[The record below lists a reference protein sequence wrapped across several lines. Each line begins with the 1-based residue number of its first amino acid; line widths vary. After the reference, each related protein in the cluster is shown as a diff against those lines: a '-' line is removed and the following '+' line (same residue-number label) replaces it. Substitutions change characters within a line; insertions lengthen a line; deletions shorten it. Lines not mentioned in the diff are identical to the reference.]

1 MPALDS
7 FVHLHLHTQYSLLD
21 GANKLDALFERAVE
35 LKMPAVAMTDH
46 GNLFGAIEFYTRGK
60 AAGVKPIIGCELY
73 LAPGSRFDKAP
84 ARGTYEGAFHLTVLA
99 MNETGYRNL
108 CRLVTEAHLH
118 GFYYKPRVDRE
129 FLWQHHEGLIVLSGC
144 LNSEVSQ
151 AITRGDLA
159 AATRLALEYRERF
172 DDGRYYL
179 ELQPNRI
186 PDQARVNAALIE
198 IHRKTGIPV
207 VATNDCHYLHREHAE
222 SHDVLL
228 AIQTG
233 KTLND
238 PTRWR
243 FEYDD
248 FYVKSAAEMAEH
260 FRDLPEAITNSL
272 VIADRVDLQ
281 LRFGQYAFPVFT
293 TPDGESLEGYLQ
305 RQARAGLERRLAQIG
320 SRRGLAPDALR
331 PVYLPR
337 LEFELATI
345 STMGFA
351 GYFLIVADFINEAKR
366 RGIPVGPGRGSAA
379 GSLVAYAL
387 GITDLDPIEHKLL
400 FERFLN
406 PERVSMPDID
416 VDFCMDRRDEVIEY
430 VCQKYGRDRVAQ
442 IITFGSLQAKAAIR
456 DVGRVL
462 DLPYGDVDRIAKLV
476 PNVLNITLD
485 EALQQEPRLRE
496 LAAKDPVVGKLI
508 THARALE
515 GLFRHASVHAAGI
528 VIGDRPLVEHLP
540 LYKGTKGEIVTQFA
554 MKDVEKIGLVKF
566 DFLGLK
572 TLTMLDRAV
581 RLVKESR
588 GETIDLS
595 AIPLDDPETYAL
607 LARGETTGVFQ
618 LESSGIRELTVKLK
632 PERFDDIVA
641 LLSLYRPGPLESG
654 MVDDF
659 IRRRH
664 GRTQVTYDLPQLE
677 PILKDT
683 YGVIVYQ
690 EQVMQIAQAVAS
702 YSLGE
707 ADLLR
712 RAMGK
717 KKPEE
722 MAAQRSRFVAGAVK
736 NGVPAEKATFIFDLM
751 EKFAGYGF
759 NRAHSAA
766 YALITYQTAYLKA
779 HYRPEFMAALLT
791 CDMGDTDKVIRYL
804 ADCRDAGITVLPPCV
819 NASASDF
826 AVVEGAI
833 RFGLAGVKNVG
844 TQAVESILEARAARG
859 RFTDLFDFCEGVDLR
874 RVNRRVI
881 EALIKCG
888 AFDSLGQPR
897 AALMASLDRAM
908 EAGVAR
914 QREREMGQATL
925 FAALGAPVGPAV
937 GPGTRATGEGAAGIA
952 GRPAGAGRSARGAP
966 GAASEERGAG
976 PAAARAGEWP
986 EKQRLAYEKE
996 ALGFYITGHPL
1007 LRFRSEARRLA
1018 TADAGRLE
1026 ELPDQAEVRLCG
1038 VVSQLREIMTR
1049 KGSRMCRAVLEDLV
1063 GFVDLVVFADVYQTA
1078 EPLLKSDEPLL
1089 VSGTLDRGEERVAVL
1104 VGGVTRLAEARAEAT
1119 RVVHLELRADGLD
1132 RAKLRALRETL
1143 ARHPGRAAGVLHLLG
1158 VPAGHETVLR
1168 LPPAFGLAPSEAL
1181 EADLEALFG
1190 RAVVRCE

>member
-1 MPALDS
+1 MSTPSLDS

-21 GANKLDALFERAVE
+21 GAIKLEALFERAAE
-35 LKMPAVAMTDH
+35 LSMPAVAMTDH

-60 AAGVKPIIGCELY
+60 AAGVKPILGCELY
-73 LAPGSRFDKAP
+73 LAPGSRFEKAP
-84 ARGTYEGAFHLTVLA
+84 AKGTYEGAFHLTALA
-99 MNETGYRNL
+99 TNEAGYRNL
-108 CRLVTEAHLH
+108 CQLVTKAHFE
-118 GFYYKPRVDRE
+118 GFYYKPRIDRE
-129 FLWQHHEGLIVLSGC
+129 LLWQHHEGLIVLSGC

-151 AITRGDLA
+151 AIVRGDLDA
-159 AATRLALEYRERF
+159 AARLALLYRDRF
-172 DDGRYYL
+172 DDGRYFL
-179 ELQPNRI
+179 ELQPNRV
-186 PDQARVNAALIE
+186 PDQAKVNAALLE
-198 IHRKTGIPV
+198 IHRKTGIPL

-238 PTRWR
+238 PSRWR

-248 FYVKSAAEMAEH
+248 FYLRSAAEMAEL
-260 FRDLPEAITNSL
+260 FGDQPEARANTL
-272 VIADRVDLQ
+272 AIAERVELA
-281 LRFGQYAFPVFT
+281 LTFGRYAFPVFA
-293 TPDGESLEGYLQ
+293 TPDGESLEACLQ
-305 RQARAGLERRLAQIG
+305 RAARAGLDARLVPITE
-320 SRRGLAPDALR
+320 RRGLEPAALDPAYR
-331 PVYLPR
+331 PR

-345 STMGFA
+345 SAMGFA

-387 GITDLDPIEHKLL
+387 GVTDLDPIEHRLL

-416 VDFCMDRRDEVIEY
+416 VDFCMERRDEVIAY
-430 VCQKYGRDRVAQ
+430 VCEKYGRDRVAQ

-485 EALQQEPRLRE
+485 EALQQEPRLRD
-496 LAAKDPVVGKLI
+496 LAAKDPVVGKLLA
-508 THARALE
+508 HARALE
-515 GLFRHASVHAAGI
+515 GLFRHASVHAAGL

-540 LYKGTKGEIVTQFA
+540 LYRGTKGEVVTQFA

-572 TLTMLDRAV
+572 TLTVLDRATGLV
-581 RLVKESR
+581 RASR
-588 GETIDLS
+588 GEAVDLS
-595 AIPLDDPETYAL
+595 ALPLDDPETYAL
-607 LARGETTGVFQ
+607 LGRGDTIGVFQ

-664 GRTQVTYDLPQLE
+664 GRTPVTYDLPQLE

-722 MAAQRSRFVAGAVK
+722 MAAQRSRFVEGAIR
-736 NGVPAEKATFIFDLM
+736 NGVAPDMATSIFDLM

-766 YALITYQTAYLKA
+766 YALITYQTAYLKG
-779 HYRPEFMAALLT
+779 HDRPEFMAALLT
-791 CDMGDTDKVIRYL
+791 CDMGDTDKVVKYL
-804 ADCRDAGITVLPPCV
+804 ADCRDAGIEVLPPCV
-819 NASASDF
+819 NASASGF
-826 AVVEGAI
+826 AVVGGSI

-844 TQAVESILEARAARG
+844 EGAVESIVQARAERG
-859 RFTDLFDFCEGVDLR
+859 RFADLFEFCEAVDLR
-874 RVNRRVI
+874 RVNRRVL

-897 AALMASLDRAM
+897 AALMGSLDLAM

-925 FAALGAPVGPAV
+925 FGAL
-937 GPGTRATGEGAAGIA
+937 AGA
-952 GRPAGAGRSARGAP
+952 GRPAPLPALAAGGAGGGTSGIGRPAP
-966 GAASEERGAG
+966 VQ
-976 PAAARAGEWP
+976 PVGEWP
-986 EKQRLAYEKE
+986 EKRRLAYEKE
-996 ALGFYITGHPL
+996 ALGFYLTGHPL
-1007 LRFRSEARRLA
+1007 LRFQGEARRLGA
-1018 TADAGRLE
+1018 ADAARIE
-1026 ELPDQAEVRLCG
+1026 ELPDQSEVRLCG
-1038 VVSQLREIMTR
+1038 VVSQLKEITTR
-1049 KGSRMCRAVLEDLV
+1049 KGTRMCRTVLEDLT
-1063 GFVDLVVFADVYQTA
+1063 GFVDAVVFADVYQTA
-1078 EPLLKSDEPLL
+1078 EGLLKGDEPLL
-1089 VSGTLDRGEERVAVL
+1089 VVGTLDRSEERATVLATAVS
-1104 VGGVTRLAEARAEAT
+1104 RLAEARAQAT
-1119 RVVHLELRADGLD
+1119 RAVHVELPAEGLD
-1132 RAKLRALRETL
+1132 RPRLRALRDAL
-1143 ARHPGRAAGVLHLLG
+1143 ARHRGRVAGVVHLIG
-1158 VPAGHETVLR
+1158 VPAGHATVLP
-1168 LPPAFGLAPSEAL
+1168 LPPAFGLSPSEAL

-1190 RAVVRCE
+1190 RGVVRYE

>member
-1 MPALDS
+1 MGTP

-21 GANKLDALFERAVE
+21 GANKLDALFARIVA
-35 LKMPAVAMTDH
+35 LGQPAVAMTDH
-46 GNLFGAIEFYTRGK
+46 GNLFGAVDFYTR
-60 AAGVKPIIGCELY
+60 AQEAGVKPIIGCELY
-73 LAPGSRFDKAP
+73 LAPGSRFDRAP
-84 ARGTYEGAFHLTVLA
+84 AKGTYEGAFHLTVLA
-99 MNETGYRNL
+99 MNEAGYRNL
-108 CRLVTEAHLH
+108 CRLVTAAHLE

-129 FLWQHHEGLIVLSGC
+129 LLWQHHEGLIVLSGC
-144 LNSEVSQ
+144 LNSELSQ
-151 AITRGDLA
+151 ALVRGDLEGA
-159 AATRLALEYRERF
+159 LRLAGAYRERF
-172 DDGRYYL
+172 DDGRYFL

-186 PDQARVNAALIE
+186 PDQAKVNAGLLE
-198 IHRKTGIPV
+198 IHRRTGIPL
-207 VATNDCHYLHREHAE
+207 VATNDCHYLVREDAE

-243 FEYDD
+243 FGYDD
-248 FYVKSAAEMAEH
+248 FYVKSGEEMAAH
-260 FRDLPEAITNSL
+260 FRDLPEAIANTLAIAERVSL
-272 VIADRVDLQ
+272 TLA
-281 LRFGQYAFPVFT
+281 FGRYAFPRFD
-293 TPDGESLEGYLQ
+293 TPDGESLERYLE
-305 RQARAGLERRLAQIG
+305 RAARAGLEARLVQIAL
-320 SRRGLAPDALR
+320 RRGTDVEHLR
-331 PVYLPR
+331 PLYLPR
-337 LEFELATI
+337 LEYELATI
-345 STMGFA
+345 TKVGFA

-442 IITFGSLQAKAAIR
+442 IITFGSLQARAAIR

-462 DLPYGDVDRIAKLV
+462 DLPYGEVDRIAKLV

-485 EALQQEPRLRE
+485 EALEQEPRLRE
-496 LAAKDPVVGKLI
+496 LAARDATVGKLI
-508 THARALE
+508 AHARAIE
-515 GLFRHASVHAAGI
+515 GLFRHASVHAAGV
-528 VIGDRPLVEHLP
+528 VISDRPLVEHLP
-540 LYKGTKGEIVTQFA
+540 LYRGTKGELVTQFA
-554 MKDVEKIGLVKF
+554 MNDVERIGLVKF

-572 TLTMLDRAV
+572 TLTVLDRAC
-581 RLVKESR
+581 RLVKASR
-588 GETIDLS
+588 GETVDLQLL
-595 AIPLDDPETYAL
+595 PLDDPQTYAL
-607 LARGETTGVFQ
+607 LARGDTTGVFQ
-618 LESSGIRELTVKLK
+618 LESSGIRELAVRLK

-664 GRTQVTYDLPQLE
+664 GRTPVSYPLPQLE
-677 PILKDT
+677 PVLKDT

-690 EQVMQIAQAVAS
+690 EQVMQIAQVVAS

-722 MAAQRSRFVAGAVK
+722 MAAQRTRFVEGAVR
-736 NGVPAEKATFIFDLM
+736 NGVSAEKARAIFDLM

-804 ADCRDAGITVLPPCV
+804 ADCRDAGIAVLPPCV
-819 NASASDF
+819 NASEAEF
-826 AVVEGAI
+826 TVVGGAI

-844 TQAVESILEARAARG
+844 TQAVESILEARRAG
-859 RFTDLFDFCEGVDLR
+859 GPFTDLFDFCERVDLR

-888 AFDSLGQPR
+888 AFDSLGAPR
-897 AALMASLDRAM
+897 AALLASLDRAM

-925 FAALGAPVGPAV
+925 FAALGPAV
-937 GPGTRATGEGAAGIA
+937 R
-952 GRPAGAGRSARGAP
+952 RPAGPGGA
-966 GAASEERGAG
+966 GAAVGGNGAG
-976 PAAARAGEWP
+976 
-986 EKQRLAYEKE
+986 
-996 ALGFYITGHPL
+996 
-1007 LRFRSEARRLA
+1007 
-1018 TADAGRLE
+1018 
-1026 ELPDQAEVRLCG
+1026 
-1038 VVSQLREIMTR
+1038 
-1049 KGSRMCRAVLEDLV
+1049 
-1063 GFVDLVVFADVYQTA
+1063 
-1078 EPLLKSDEPLL
+1078 
-1089 VSGTLDRGEERVAVL
+1089 
-1104 VGGVTRLAEARAEAT
+1104 
-1119 RVVHLELRADGLD
+1119 
-1132 RAKLRALRETL
+1132 
-1143 ARHPGRAAGVLHLLG
+1143 
-1158 VPAGHETVLR
+1158 
-1168 LPPAFGLAPSEAL
+1168 
-1181 EADLEALFG
+1181 
-1190 RAVVRCE
+1190 